1 MHPGARRQRPLPRA
15 CLHPPGGAR
24 TPARRLISWGPPA
37 IRPTRAHPQAH
48 CSTEAPANTARRLGR
63 GSMTSPA
70 TSLSCP
76 FPTCAPGR
84 PSKILLVQVWTLSAS
99 PIPRL
104 GCLFLSFF
112 FSRSSLLCPRGTH
125 RRCGQAGASRTRSA
139 PRGNARRE
147 PHLRS
152 GASQTE
158 LRLESCAC
166 GSFIQVTKR
175 EERARRERVDGDGWM
190 EEDAAPAVSRS
201 HSLTQPCDSCQML
214 VRQPDSCPTHEP
226 GCTPVGSLTHT
237 HTPAR
242 PTVLPSFRTLDP
254 VVARVAVYVVMES

>member
-1 MHPGARRQRPLPRA
+1 MRRW
-15 CLHPPGGAR
+15 C
-24 TPARRLISWGPPA
+24 
-37 IRPTRAHPQAH
+37 
-48 CSTEAPANTARRLGR
+48 
-63 GSMTSPA
+63 
-70 TSLSCP
+70 
-76 FPTCAPGR
+76 R
-84 PSKILLVQVWTLSAS
+84 PS
-99 PIPRL
+99 
-104 GCLFLSFF
+104 
-112 FSRSSLLCPRGTH
+112 SRSSLLCPRGTH

-152 GASQTE
+152 GASQSSA
-158 LRLESCAC
+158 LRAAPAARSYRSQRE
-166 GSFIQVTKR
+166 KR
-175 EERARRERVDGDGWM
+175 EPGEREWMEMDGWRK
-190 EEDAAPAVSRS
+190 DAAPAVSRS

-254 VVARVAVYVVMES
+254 VVVRVAVDVHGVVRDLGFRPHTRRARAWSEPRREREGEGGAERVSFSRGKREARQGEAEGGRGRGRSRRNKGQGGVREVEARGGERGAWESERGRTQEP